1 MRFPDNRYART
12 LTAVLLA
19 QAALFYSASRGEKT
33 PTSRPLEQLPERIE
47 QWRLAQRGVIEKEV
61 AEVLRADDVFTAVYA
76 SPRAASAVNLFVAY
90 FKTQRS
96 GQAPHSPK
104 NCLPGAGWT
113 PTASG
118 DLQLSIADQPQPITI
133 NRYVVSRGGEKG
145 VVLYWYQSRGRVV
158 ASEYAAKF
166 WLVAD
171 SIRYHRSDTA
181 LVRVWAPVVGNDEQA
196 ATQAGAQFVQSVF
209 PVLREFLPR

>member
-1 MRFPDNRYART
+1 MRFHDNRYTRT

-33 PTSRPLEQLPERIE
+33 PASRPLDQLPERIE

-61 AEVLRADDVFTAVYA
+61 ADVLRADDVFTAVYA
-76 SPRAASAVNLFVAY
+76 SPRAANAVNLFVAY

-118 DLQLSIADQPQPITI
+118 DLQVSIADQPQPITI

-158 ASEYAAKF
+158 ASE
-166 WLVAD
+166 
-171 SIRYHRSDTA
+171 
-181 LVRVWAPVVGNDEQA
+181 
-196 ATQAGAQFVQSVF
+196 
-209 PVLREFLPR
+209 